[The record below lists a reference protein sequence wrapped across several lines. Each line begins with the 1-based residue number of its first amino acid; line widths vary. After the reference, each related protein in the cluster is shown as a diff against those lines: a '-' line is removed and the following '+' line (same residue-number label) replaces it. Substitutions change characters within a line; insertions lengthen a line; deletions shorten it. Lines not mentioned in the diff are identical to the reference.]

1 MTLKSINSKWP
12 IFTSILNLTQPIV
25 SNFNTPLEAFNHWL
39 EKDPDFIFLRQPVNR
54 KFIEYSRQDTY
65 NQASKIAAAL
75 QKMGLKKGDHV
86 ALLSKNCAHW
96 FMADLAIMMGGFVSV
111 PLYPTLDKDT
121 IAKILVHSES
131 KAIIVGK
138 LDDYAPQKAAIP
150 DDLTRI
156 GIELYGIDEQHSWE
170 ELQKEAYPDFTP
182 HALDPESLIT
192 IMYTSGTTGDPK
204 GVMHLVKSFN
214 RVATIAFPALKQ
226 TYQKKY
232 FSYLPLSHIA
242 ERIGGEMG
250 SIYSGGCVSFAESLD
265 TFGEDLASVNPDYF
279 GGVPR
284 IYQKFQEKVLE
295 KFPQKKLDRL
305 ISIPILGQIIKKK
318 IRRKMG
324 LDNAQQCYIGAA
336 PSAVSMLEW
345 FDKIGIN
352 ILQGYGMTE
361 DCILSHFNVVGNNK
375 FGTVGRPFPGV
386 ESRISDEGELQ
397 ISNGCLMVGY
407 YKNPEKTAEMFTED
421 GFLRTGDIGEFDEE
435 GYLTIT
441 GRMKDQ
447 FKTDKGKYVIPAQI
461 ELLFYKNADIE
472 QICVVGVGLAQP
484 IALSVPSEAG
494 LGKSK
499 IYLENSILA
508 TIDEINP
515 TLMAHEKVAKA
526 VIMKDPWT
534 VENGLMTPSLK
545 IRRPKVEALHSDMYQ
560 TWYHKEEKCI
570 HQ

>member
-1 MTLKSINSKWP
+1 MND
-12 IFTSILNLTQPIV
+12 
-25 SNFNTPLEAFNHWL
+25 FNTPLEALHYWL
-39 EKDPDFIFLRQPVNR
+39 EKDPNYIFLRQPVNR
-54 KFIEYSRQDTY
+54 KYITYTRQEVYD
-65 NQASKIAAAL
+65 QACKIAASL
-75 QKMGLKKGDHV
+75 RKMGLKKGDHV
-86 ALLSKNCAHW
+86 AILSKNCAHW
-96 FMADLAIMMGGFVSV
+96 FMADLAIMMGGFISI
-111 PLYPTLDKDT
+111 PLYPTLDKNT
-121 IAKILVHSES
+121 IGTILVHSES

-138 LDDYAPQKAAIP
+138 LDDYSQQKAGVPENLI
-150 DDLTRI
+150 RI
-156 GIELYGIDEQHSWE
+156 GVELYGVHEQHKWE
-170 ELQKEAYPDFTP
+170 DLQREDHSEFTP
-182 HALDPESLIT
+182 HELDPEALIT

-204 GVMHLVKSFN
+204 GVMHKVKSFN

-226 TYQKKY
+226 SHNKKY

-305 ISIPILGQIIKKK
+305 ISLPLFGNIIKKK
-318 IRRKMG
+318 IRQKMG

-361 DCILSHFNVVGNNK
+361 DSILSHFNVVGTNK

-386 ESRISDEGELQ
+386 ESRISDEGEVQ
-397 ISNGCLMVGY
+397 IKNGCLMVGY

-421 GFLRTGDIGEFDEE
+421 GFLRTGDIGEFDDE

-441 GRMKDQ
+441 GRLKDQ
-447 FKTDKGKYVIPAQI
+447 FKTDKGKYIIPAQI
-461 ELLFYKNADIE
+461 ELLFYKNSDIE
-472 QICVVGVGLAQP
+472 QICVVGVSLTQP
-484 IALSVPSEAG
+484 IALIVPSEMGAG
-494 LGKSK
+494 KERAE
-499 IYLENSILA
+499 LEKSILT
-508 TIDEINP
+508 TIDDINP
-515 TLMAHEKVAKA
+515 TLMAHEKIAKA
-526 VIMKDPWT
+526 VIMKEAWT

-545 IRRPKVEALHSDMYQ
+545 IRRPKVEAIHQENYQ
-560 TWYHKEEKCI
+560 VWYNREERCI
-570 HQ
+570 HE

>member
-1 MTLKSINSKWP
+1 MNDFK
-12 IFTSILNLTQPIV
+12 
-25 SNFNTPLEAFNHWL
+25 TPLEAFNYWL

-54 KFIEYSRQDTY
+54 KIIEYTRQEVYD
-65 NQASKIAAAL
+65 QACKISAAL
-75 QKMGLKKGDHV
+75 QQQGLKKGDHV
-86 ALLSKNCAHW
+86 AIISKNCAHW

-111 PLYPTLDKDT
+111 PLYPTLDKET
-121 IAKILVHSES
+121 INSILIHSES
-131 KAIIVGK
+131 KAVIVGK
-138 LDDYAPQKAAIP
+138 LDDYSQQKAGIP
-150 DDLTRI
+150 DELIRI
-156 GIELYGIDEQHSWE
+156 GINLYGIDEQHSWE
-170 ELQKEAYPDFTP
+170 ELQKGDYPEFKP
-182 HALDPESLIT
+182 HELDPEALIT

-214 RVATIAFPALKQ
+214 RVSTIAFPALKQ
-226 TYQKKY
+226 TYNKKY

-305 ISIPILGQIIKKK
+305 ISVPILGNIIKKK
-318 IRRKMG
+318 IRQKMG

-361 DCILSHFNVVGNNK
+361 DSILSHFNVVGSNK

-386 ESRISDEGELQ
+386 ESRISEEGEVQ

-421 GFLRTGDIGEFDEE
+421 GFMRTGDIGEFDDE

-441 GRMKDQ
+441 GRVKDQ

-461 ELLFYKNADIE
+461 ELHYYKNTDIE

-484 IALSVPSEAG
+484 IALIVPSEAG

-499 IYLENSILA
+499 SDLENSIMS
-508 TIDEINP
+508 TVDEINP

-526 VIMKDPWT
+526 VIMKEAWT

-545 IRRPKVEALHSDMYQ
+545 IRRPKVEALHKDNYLDWYQ
-560 TWYHKEEKCI
+560 REERCV
-570 HQ
+570 HE

>member
-1 MTLKSINSKWP
+1 M
-12 IFTSILNLTQPIV
+12 ILLTV
-25 SNFNTPLEAFNHWL
+25 NDFNTPLEAFDHWL
-39 EKDPDFIFLRQPVNR
+39 KKDPNFIFLRQPIDR
-54 KFIEYSRQDTY
+54 KFIEYTRKEVFD
-65 NQASKIAAAL
+65 QARNIAAAL
-75 QKMGLKKGDHV
+75 HQMGLKKGDHV

-121 IAKILVHSES
+121 IGSILVHSDS

-138 LDDYAPQKAAIP
+138 LDDYAQQKAGIP
-150 DDLTRI
+150 EDLTRI
-156 GIELYGIDEQHSWE
+156 GVTLYGIEEQHRWE
-170 ELQKEAYPDFTP
+170 QLQREDYPDFTP
-182 HALDPESLIT
+182 HELDPEALIT

-204 GVMHLVKSFN
+204 GVMHKVKSFN
-214 RVATIAFPALKQ
+214 RVASLAFPALKQ
-226 TYQKKY
+226 TYNKKY

-242 ERIGGEMG
+242 ERIGGQMG

-295 KFPQKKLDRL
+295 KMPQKKLDRL
-305 ISIPILGQIIKKK
+305 TSLPILGNIVKKK
-318 IRRKMG
+318 IRQKMG

-345 FDKIGIN
+345 FDKLGIN

-361 DCILSHFNVVGNNK
+361 DSILSHFNVVGTNK

-386 ESRISDEGELQ
+386 ESRISEEGEVQ

-421 GFLRTGDIGEFDEE
+421 GFLRTGDIGEFDDE

-441 GRMKDQ
+441 GRVKDQ

-461 ELLFYKNADIE
+461 ELHFYKNPDIE

-484 IALSVPSEAG
+484 IALIVPSEAG
-494 LGKSK
+494 SGKSK
-499 IYLENSILA
+499 DDLQNSILS

-526 VIMKDPWT
+526 VIMKEAWT

-545 IRRPKVEALHSDMYQ
+545 IRRPKVEALHKDSYL
-560 TWYHKEEKCI
+560 TWYQKEERCVLE
-570 HQ
+570 

>member
-1 MTLKSINSKWP
+1 M
-12 IFTSILNLTQPIV
+12 ILLTV
-25 SNFNTPLEAFNHWL
+25 NDFNTPLEAFDHWL
-39 EKDPDFIFLRQPVNR
+39 KKDPNFIFLRQPIDR
-54 KFIEYSRQDTY
+54 KFIEYTRKEVFD
-65 NQASKIAAAL
+65 QARNIAAAL
-75 QKMGLKKGDHV
+75 HQMGLKKGDHV

-121 IAKILVHSES
+121 IGSILVHSDS

-138 LDDYAPQKAAIP
+138 LDDYAQQKAGIP
-150 DDLTRI
+150 EDLTRI
-156 GIELYGIDEQHSWE
+156 GVTLYGIEEQHRWE
-170 ELQKEAYPDFTP
+170 QLQREDYPDFTP
-182 HALDPESLIT
+182 HELDPEALIT

-204 GVMHLVKSFN
+204 GVMHKVKSFN
-214 RVATIAFPALKQ
+214 RVASLAFPALKQ
-226 TYQKKY
+226 TYNKKY

-242 ERIGGEMG
+242 ERIGGQMG

-295 KFPQKKLDRL
+295 KMPQKKLDRL
-305 ISIPILGQIIKKK
+305 TSLPILGNIVKKK
-318 IRRKMG
+318 IRQKMG

-345 FDKIGIN
+345 FDKLGIN

-361 DCILSHFNVVGNNK
+361 DSILSHFNVVGTNK

-386 ESRISDEGELQ
+386 ESRISEEGEVQ

-421 GFLRTGDIGEFDEE
+421 GFLRTGDIGEFDDE

-441 GRMKDQ
+441 GRVKDQ

-461 ELLFYKNADIE
+461 ELHFYKNPDIE

-484 IALSVPSEAG
+484 IALIVPSEAG
-494 LGKSK
+494 SGKSK
-499 IYLENSILA
+499 DDLQNSILS
-508 TIDEINP
+508 TIDEIKP

-526 VIMKDPWT
+526 VIMKEAWT

-545 IRRPKVEALHSDMYQ
+545 IRRPKVEALHKDSYL
-560 TWYHKEEKCI
+560 TWYQKEERCVLE
-570 HQ
+570 